1 MVRILPY
8 KITDTIGKTYEL
20 DSTVTKPTAGVPVDS
35 ILTETDTEDK
45 YRYNQYG
52 RWEFIPPISLK
63 SKRIQTL
70 FIPFTNQTGLIF
82 GEGTWKG
89 INAELHSSGCMVYKT
104 RTSAT
109 DHDLGIASTPNH
121 TYGYMGVNDF
131 AIVELLPKAQ
141 MVFSFSD
148 SAAGNSVAFIG
159 LYHDSA
165 TLVDTTATFI
175 PNDVAVFG
183 IGYGLADTTIQV
195 YHNDSSG
202 AVTTVDTLIARSTDV
217 YKIEIEYETSTSV
230 RLSLFDIDMVLVFE
244 DTYTTEIP
252 PSGIDLGFLA
262 KIQNANH
269 TIQYGINMFDYI
281 RLEKTRPPLS
291 ATLDF

>member
-1 MVRILPY
+1 MGNIY
-8 KITDTIGKTYEL
+8 TL
-20 DSTVTKPTAGVPVDS
+20 DSTTTKPTDESVDEDS
-35 ILTETDTEDK
+35 IVYEIDTEDR
-45 YRYNQYG
+45 YRFNQYR

-82 GEGTWKG
+82 GNGTWRN
-89 INAELHSSGCMVYKT
+89 IIEELHNSGCMVYSA
-104 RTSAT
+104 RTSASA
-109 DHDLGIASTPNH
+109 HDLGQASSPNQ
-121 TYGYMGVNDF
+121 TYGSMRLDDF
-131 AIVELLPKAQ
+131 AQVEHLPKAQ
-141 MVFSFSD
+141 MIFSFSD
-148 SAAGNSVAFIG
+148 VVAGNSVAFIG
-159 LYHDSA
+159 LLHDSA

-183 IGYGLADTTIQV
+183 LGYGLADTTFQI

-202 AVTTVDTLIARSTDV
+202 AVNTVDTLITRDTDV
-217 YKIEIEYETSTSV
+217 YKIEIEYETTTSV
-230 RLSLFDIDMVLVFE
+230 RLSLYDIDMVLVFE

-269 TIQYGINMFDYI
+269 DTQYGINMFDYI